1 MTRVFGFVSMSL
13 LFLLLNSPPVL
24 MPGQAWAVWPGC
36 CGSICKPLM
45 CTCRGTYPCLY
56 DPGDS
61 NNTPTSP
68 AVFGDP
74 SQMDIAR
81 DASAL
86 TTTIS
91 DLTESF
97 LGLTTAGKCIHDK
110 LALSL
115 LGNAREGLKFVPV
128 HFDDKNVVAY
138 LIDAETV
145 K

>member
-1 MTRVFGFVSMSL
+1 MKRVLGFVSMSL
-13 LFLLLNSPPVL
+13 LFLLLNSPAVL
-24 MPGQAWAVWPGC
+24 MPGQAWGLWGC
-36 CGSICKPLM
+36 CGTVCKPLM

-61 NNTPTSP
+61 STVQPDATTIGGSL
-68 AVFGDP
+68 
-74 SQMDIAR
+74 QMDIVP
-81 DASAL
+81 DAPAL
-86 TTTIS
+86 TTTTS

-97 LGLTTAGKCIHDK
+97 LELTTAGKCFRDK

-128 HFDDKNVVAY
+128 HFDEKNMMAFLV
-138 LIDAETV
+138 DAETV